1 MMRRLCAIVILLAL
15 LVPGGC
21 VGPGIVATA
30 GLSAAQ
36 AGVSEFTKGR
46 LKTAWDVPLEKMFQV
61 THSSLRKLGYTIEG
75 ERSTGNEWF
84 IATRELDGTSLEVY
98 LRRSTPKVTMLSI
111 RAGLFGDQPLSR
123 LIADTID
130 RQLKDWNES
139 GEESQAEERA
149 AAPQT
154 GS

>member
-1 MMRRLCAIVILLAL
+1 MRRLCAIGFLLPL
-15 LVPGGC
+15 FVPGGC

-46 LKTAWDVPLEKMFQV
+46 LKTAWDVPLETMFQV

-75 ERSTGNEWF
+75 ERSKGNEWF
-84 IATRELDGTSLEVY
+84 IASRELDGTAIDVY
-98 LRRSTPKVTMLSI
+98 LRRSTSKVTLVSI
-111 RAGLFGDQPLSR
+111 RVGMFGDQPLSR
-123 LIADTID
+123 LITDTID
-130 RQLKDWNES
+130 RQLKEWNETDK
-139 GEESQAEERA
+139 GSQAAEP